1 MHLVFN
7 EEYKIWNRFQP
18 LLEYK
23 TLIVF
28 LTNPNDMSEFLF
40 LGSLKCIF
48 FLNRLTRNTN
58 H

>member
-1 MHLVFN
+1 MHVVFN
-7 EEYKIWNRFQP
+7 EEYKVWNRFHH

-40 LGSLKCIF
+40 LGSLNCIF
-48 FLNRLTRNTN
+48 F
-58 H
+58 